1 MKESEVFN
9 TLMIPGGGEFQLVL
23 ADGTR
28 VWLNAQTEFRYPV
41 NFTGDS
47 RQVYLNG
54 EAYFEVVKDER
65 RPFIVRTEAVDI
77 RVLGT
82 CFNVNDTR
90 VDGTLEVTLVEGKV
104 EVGDRG
110 TAQRVVLYP
119 DEQARVRQG
128 QITVRDVDAGL
139 YTSWVKGKFCFEGE
153 TLEEIAAQLER
164 WYGVSFFFTRRELQE
179 RKFTGSVFRDESIE
193 QILRLL
199 EKTADVQCQ
208 VNGSVITVN

>member
-1 MKESEVFN
+1 M
-9 TLMIPGGGEFQLVL
+9 
-23 ADGTR
+23 
-28 VWLNAQTEFRYPV
+28 
-41 NFTGDS
+41 
-47 RQVYLNG
+47 
-54 EAYFEVVKDER
+54 VKDER

-128 QITVRDVDAGL
+128 QITVRVDDAGL
-139 YTSWVKGKFCFEGE
+139 YTSW
-153 TLEEIAAQLER
+153 
-164 WYGVSFFFTRRELQE
+164 
-179 RKFTGSVFRDESIE
+179 
-193 QILRLL
+193 
-199 EKTADVQCQ
+199 
-208 VNGSVITVN
+208 

>member
-1 MKESEVFN
+1 MQKIEESKTEIQVTGKVISYSGKKDVKESEVFN

-82 CFNVNDTR
+82 CFNVND
-90 VDGTLEVTLVEGKV
+90 D
-104 EVGDRG
+104 
-110 TAQRVVLYP
+110 
-119 DEQARVRQG
+119 QG
-128 QITVRDVDAGL
+128 GRDVGGDFGGGEGGDWRPGNSSAG
-139 YTSWVKGKFCFEGE
+139 CF
-153 TLEEIAAQLER
+153 
-164 WYGVSFFFTRRELQE
+164 VS
-179 RKFTGSVFRDESIE
+179 G
-193 QILRLL
+193 
-199 EKTADVQCQ
+199 
-208 VNGSVITVN
+208 